1 MLVVIQWIASFA
13 FLFYILLVIVALV
26 LLRVLSVTLRE
37 RARSI
42 FSLEREHA
50 TARITR
56 TVNYLLLILLMA
68 FGVFYA
74 QTQLIAQMPS
84 VEFNPT
90 PIQAQLPPTP
100 TSISVVLPSPTPTPS
115 PTAALALTTQLAPTA
130 TPTTFVPIQPPT
142 DTPTP
147 ESARNG
153 VKPDCP
159 NSGVS
164 ISEPGDGA
172 IVSGLISIFGAAYV
186 DNFEYYKIEF
196 RAPGRGDWSFIQR
209 YNSPNYGGPI
219 ATWNTA
225 TVPSGTYEFR
235 LVVVDKV
242 GNYPPPCRIQLIV
255 Q

>member
-13 FLFYILLVIVALV
+13 FLFYILLGIIALA
-26 LLRVLSVTLRE
+26 LLRVLLVTLRE

-84 VEFNPT
+84 VGFNPT
-90 PIQAQLPPTP
+90 PTQAQLPPTSTP
-100 TSISVVLPSPTPTPS
+100 ISVVIPSPTPTLS
-115 PTAALALTTQLAPTA
+115 PTSALAVATQIAPTA
-130 TPTTFVPIQPPT
+130 TSTTFVPIQQPT

-147 ESARNG
+147 ARNG

-159 NSGVS
+159 NPGVS

-235 LVVVDKV
+235 LIVVDKV